1 MIDKLSYVHEMQES
15 ANQQVTGQVAR
26 NVISTEVISSEA
38 RVMSP
43 EILIKSVCNI
53 SRSSSGIM
61 V

>member
-1 MIDKLSYVHEMQES
+1 MIDKLLYVHEMQES

-26 NVISTEVISSEA
+26 NVISTEVISSET